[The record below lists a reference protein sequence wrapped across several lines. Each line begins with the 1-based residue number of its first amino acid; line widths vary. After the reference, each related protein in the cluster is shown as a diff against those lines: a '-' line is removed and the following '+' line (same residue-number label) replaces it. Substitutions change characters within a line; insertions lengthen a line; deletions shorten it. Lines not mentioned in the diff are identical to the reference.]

1 MKKKKI
7 LLIYYVLFNPGGV
20 ARVMTNLANELVEQG
35 HEVEILLLTSKT
47 EAFYSFIIGKTKCA
61 KNFRYGFQF
70 LAGKNR
76 SKITK
81 FKHSL
86 KKI

>member
-7 LLIYYVLFNPGGV
+7 LLIYYVLFNTGGV

-47 EAFYSFIIGKTKCA
+47 EVFYSLN
-61 KNFRYGFQF
+61 KNI
-70 LAGKNR
+70 
-76 SKITK
+76 KIHTVDM
-81 FKHSL
+81 FSHWAWG
-86 KKI
+86 I

>member
-35 HEVEILLLTSKT
+35 NEVEILLLTSKT
-47 EAFYSFIIGKTKCA
+47 DAFYSLNKNIAKTIKLPILLSSVTLNVGLNA
-61 KNFRYGFQF
+61 APR
-70 LAGKNR
+70 
-76 SKITK
+76 
-81 FKHSL
+81 
-86 KKI
+86 

>member
-35 HEVEILLLTSKT
+35 NEVEILLLTSKT
-47 EAFYSFIIGKTKCA
+47 DAFYSLNKNIKKVCA
-61 KNFRYGFQF
+61 R
-70 LAGKNR
+70 LLPPR
-76 SKITK
+76 T
-81 FKHSL
+81 L
-86 KKI
+86 P

>member
-35 HEVEILLLTSKT
+35 HKVEILLLTSKT
-47 EAFYSFIIGKTKCA
+47 DAFYA
-61 KNFRYGFQF
+61 LN
-70 LAGKNR
+70 
-76 SKITK
+76 
-81 FKHSL
+81 
-86 KKI
+86 KKY

>member
-35 HEVEILLLTSKT
+35 HKVEILLLTSKT
-47 EAFYSFIIGKTKCA
+47 DAFYALNKKERDVKYGKS
-61 KNFRYGFQF
+61 KNHY
-70 LAGKNR
+70 
-76 SKITK
+76 
-81 FKHSL
+81 
-86 KKI
+86 

>member
-35 HEVEILLLTSKT
+35 HEVEILLLTSK
-47 EAFYSFIIGKTKCA
+47 FLISGFI
-61 KNFRYGFQF
+61 YY
-70 LAGKNR
+70 
-76 SKITK
+76 SKIG
-81 FKHSL
+81 F
-86 KKI
+86 